1 MLSHRPSSPALK
13 PRRTPLAA
21 RGRSKMLGVY
31 LDDVEQLLQRGKS
44 EQALQL
50 AILLPHLVAA
60 LEDPRL
66 HGDCAAAD
74 AWAQRWLE
82 LPGGDAEFA
91 AQQAK
96 WHRDCVPGAGL
107 SPTTEAGLRQLRLR
121 RHVRESITSPYVP
134 LLSDAP
140 PPAGSHERL
149 AFELA
154 EAVREWYAERGLD
167 DPRVQENHARL
178 MLRR

>member
-1 MLSHRPSSPALK
+1 
-13 PRRTPLAA
+13 
-21 RGRSKMLGVY
+21 MLGVY